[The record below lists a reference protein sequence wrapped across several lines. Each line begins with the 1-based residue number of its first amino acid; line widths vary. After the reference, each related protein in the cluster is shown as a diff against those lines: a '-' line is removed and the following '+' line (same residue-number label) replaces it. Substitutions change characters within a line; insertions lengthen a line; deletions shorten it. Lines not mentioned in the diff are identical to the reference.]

1 VEPDRFLAGI
11 AHNRLYK
18 HHQRESLCSRYAARR
33 GTDLPERCSRARV
46 RFAAQNLRALAPSA
60 PFRPMQ
66 QIATGGSGGN
76 TTLVTGSHMILYKE
90 GDLRLPS

>member
-1 VEPDRFLAGI
+1 MLSES
-11 AHNRLYK
+11 
-18 HHQRESLCSRYAARR
+18 HQRESSCSRYAAR
-33 GTDLPERCSRARV
+33 GATEVPERCSRARV

-60 PFRPMQ
+60 PFRPMR

-76 TTLVTGSHMILYKE
+76 TTMMTGSQIIIYKE